1 MKLGVAKSARTQKQ
15 VFQSVVRMFFVGT
28 VLLAPVFLAPASS
41 SAQNLNTPLG
51 GFSKDN
57 NAPIDIEADE
67 LEIKQDQNVAIF
79 SGKVKV
85 VQGKLTLEAARLVVK
100 YTDTSK
106 KKKGKPGTKKK
117 KGEKREISKLN
128 ATGGVIVTSD
138 TQSATSDWAT
148 MDVKKNTIIMGD
160 NVVISQDGNVIRG
173 NKVLVDLNTGYSRII
188 SSRKTGGRVRAI
200 FTPKKK

>member
-1 MKLGVAKSARTQKQ
+1 MKLGVAKSVRTQKQ
-15 VFQSVVRMFFVGT
+15 VFQSAVRIFFVGT
-28 VLLAPVFLAPASS
+28 VFLAPVFLAPVSS

-67 LEIKQDQNVAIF
+67 LEIKQNENVAIF

-85 VQGKLTLEAARLVVK
+85 VQGKLTLKAARLVVE
-100 YTDTSK
+100 YTDTGK
-106 KKKGKPGTKKK
+106 KKKGKPDTKKK
-117 KGEKREISKLN
+117 KDGKREISKLN
-128 ATGGVIVTSD
+128 ATGGVIITSD
-138 TQSATSDWAT
+138 TQSATGDWAT

-173 NKVLVDLNTGYSRII
+173 NKVLVDLNSGYSRII
-188 SSRKTGGRVRAI
+188 SSSKTGGRVRAI
-200 FTPKKK
+200 FKPKKK

>member
-1 MKLGVAKSARTQKQ
+1 MKSGVAKSARTQKQ
-15 VFQSVVRMFFVGT
+15 IFQSVVRMFFVGT
-28 VLLAPVFLAPASS
+28 ILLAPVFLAPASS

-100 YTDTSK
+100 YTDTGK
-106 KKKGKPGTKKK
+106 KKKRKPVTKKK
-117 KGEKREISKLN
+117 QDEKREISKLN

-138 TQSATSDWAT
+138 TQSATSDWAA

-188 SSRKTGGRVRAI
+188 SSSKTGGRVRAI

>member
-1 MKLGVAKSARTQKQ
+1 MKLSVAGSARTQNQ
-15 VFQSVVRMFFVGT
+15 IFQSARRFFFVGA
-28 VLLAPVFLAPASS
+28 VFLVPVFLAPVSPG
-41 SAQNLNTPLG
+41 AQNLNTPLG

-57 NAPIDIEADE
+57 KAPINIEADE
-67 LEIKQDQNVAIF
+67 LEIKQKENIAIF

-85 VQGKLTLEAARLVVK
+85 VQGKLTLKAARLVVK
-100 YTDTSK
+100 YTNPDK
-106 KKKGKPGTKKK
+106 KKDGGNTGKKK

-138 TQSATSDWAT
+138 TQTATSDWAT
-148 MDVKKNTIIMGD
+148 MDVRKNTIIMGD

-173 NKVLVDLNTGYSRII
+173 NKVLVDLNSGYSRII
-188 SSRKTGGRVRAI
+188 SSSKTGGRVRAI

>member
-1 MKLGVAKSARTQKQ
+1 MKLRVAKSVRIQKQ
-15 VFQSVVRMFFVGT
+15 VLKSAVRMLIVGT
-28 VLLAPVFLAPASS
+28 VFLAPVFLTPVSS
-41 SAQNLNTPLG
+41 NAQNLNTPLG

-57 NAPIDIEADE
+57 NAPIDIVADE
-67 LEIKQDQNVAIF
+67 LEIKQKENVAIF

-85 VQGKLTLEAARLVVK
+85 VQGKLTLKAARLVVE
-100 YTDTSK
+100 YTDTGK
-106 KKKGKPGTKKK
+106 KKKGKPDTKKK
-117 KGEKREISKLN
+117 KDGEREISKLN

-138 TQSATSDWAT
+138 TQSATGDWAT

-188 SSRKTGGRVRAI
+188 SSSKTGGRVRAI
-200 FTPKKK
+200 FKPKKK